1 MPAARM
7 GANMVDYGDKLYIY
21 GGVDP
26 YIAEGGMTYSDFFSF
41 DMTKGLWKREVDFT
55 ELKPSD
61 GSMMG

>member
-1 MPAARM
+1 
-7 GANMVDYGDKLYIY
+7 MVDYGDKLYVY